1 MMNPYLLGFR
11 CTLCN
16 ADYGPEDS
24 YAMYTCPK
32 DGGNLDAVYDY
43 RRIMRNINPYTLVQD
58 QNRSIWHYGPLL
70 PMFGKNINA
79 TNGRNRVPLWSF
91 GWSPLYRAPALE
103 RALDARAI
111 WLKDDGRLPSA
122 SFKDRASAMVIA
134 RALEMGVKTIT
145 TASTGNAASAL
156 ATLASSNGIRCVIF
170 VPENTP
176 EGKLAMMTV
185 HGAKVYAV
193 QGSYDDA
200 VALSNEAAQQFGW
213 YNRNTGFNPYTREG
227 KKTAAFEITEQLAL
241 FGPLEPRG
249 ATIAYGRVPQLPGRQ
264 AAFRTPDVMV
274 VPVGDGNII
283 SGIHK
288 GFKDLYALG
297 AIEKMPRFV
306 AVTAT
311 QAPSLATAWRNDT
324 DEIMRVS
331 SNTLASGISV
341 DKPNDGLMALRALRE
356 TQGTLIE
363 ASDDE
368 MIEAMGTL
376 ARRAGVFVEP
386 AAAAA
391 YVGLEKARRSGYIRG
406 NDEVVL
412 QLTGSGLKDTR
423 SALLVGNNPQV
434 IQSLEDV
441 TVL

>member
-16 ADYGPEDS
+16 AEYSPEDS
-24 YAMYTCPK
+24 SAMYTCPK

-58 QNRSIWHYGPLL
+58 PNRSIWHYGPLL

-79 TNGRNRVPLWSF
+79 TNGRNRTPLWSF
-91 GWSPLYRAPALE
+91 GWSPLYRAPLLE
-103 RALDARAI
+103 RALDSRAI

-122 SFKDRASAMVIA
+122 SFKDRASAIVIA
-134 RALEMGVKTIT
+134 RAQEMGIKTIT

-156 ATLASSNGIRCVIF
+156 ATLASGNGIRCVIF

-176 EGKLAMMTV
+176 EGKLAMMLV
-185 HGAKVYAV
+185 HGATVYEV

-200 VALSNEAAQQFGW
+200 VALSNEAAQRFGW

-227 KKTAAFEITEQLAL
+227 KKTAAFEIAEQLAL
-241 FGPLEPRG
+241 TGPLEPRG
-249 ATIAYGRVPQLPGRQ
+249 PATDYSRVPQLPGRQ
-264 AAFRTPDVMV
+264 AAFRTPDVIV

-283 SGIHK
+283 SGLHK

-297 AIEKMPRFV
+297 GIDKVPRFV
-306 AVTAT
+306 GVTAT
-311 QAPSLATAWRNDT
+311 LAPSLATAWRNDT
-324 DEIMRVS
+324 EEIMRVAS
-331 SNTLASGISV
+331 STLASGISV
-341 DKPNDGLMALRALRE
+341 DKPNDGLMALRTLRE
-356 TQGTLIE
+356 THGTLIE
-363 ASDDE
+363 ATDEE
-368 MIEAMGTL
+368 MIEAMGIL

-386 AAAAA
+386 AAAAV
-391 YVGLEKARRSGYIRG
+391 YVGLEKARRAGYIRG
-406 NDEVVL
+406 DDEVVL

-423 SALLVGNNPQV
+423 SALLVNNKIES
-434 IQSLEDV
+434 IQSIDDV
-441 TVL
+441 KAV